1 MPKAK
6 APKLFIEQ
14 GGGLSSMPQ
23 SVFLI
28 VRTSERG
35 IPMFA
40 NPGGS
45 FHVSFFVGDGRL
57 FLRLRA
63 SMI

>member
-1 MPKAK
+1 MSKAK
-6 APKLFIEQ
+6 APKLLIEQ
-14 GGGLSSMPQ
+14 GGGPSSMPQ
-23 SVFLI
+23 TVLFI

-40 NPGGS
+40 NPGGR
-45 FHVSFFVGDGRL
+45 FHVNFFVGDRRL